1 MKKNRHEKIR
11 ELINN
16 NVIETQDELLR
27 LLRKDGFDVTQATVS
42 RDIKQLRV
50 IKALDS
56 NEVYRYM
63 IPKGESASLKANYS
77 DVFKSAVIKVDYAMN
92 DVVIKCH
99 TGMANAACM
108 ALDLT
113 DHSSVVGTVAGDDT
127 ILIIARTEDRA
138 AELCMELR
146 EYIN

>member
-63 IPKGESASLKANYS
+63 IHRVN
-77 DVFKSAVIKVDYAMN
+77 
-92 DVVIKCH
+92 
-99 TGMANAACM
+99 
-108 ALDLT
+108 
-113 DHSSVVGTVAGDDT
+113 
-127 ILIIARTEDRA
+127 R
-138 AELCMELR
+138 
-146 EYIN
+146 

>member
-77 DVFKSAVIKVDYAMN
+77 DVFKSAVIKVDYAMRSS
-92 DVVIKCH
+92 
-99 TGMANAACM
+99 NATPEWPTPPAW
-108 ALDLT
+108 LSTLW
-113 DHSSVVGTVAGDDT
+113 
-127 ILIIARTEDRA
+127 IIPR
-138 AELCMELR
+138 
-146 EYIN
+146 

>member
-11 ELINN
+11 ELIND

-63 IPKGESASLKANYS
+63 IPKGESATLKANYS
-77 DVFKSAVIKVDYAMN
+77 DVFKSAVNK
-92 DVVIKCH
+92 
-99 TGMANAACM
+99 G
-108 ALDLT
+108 
-113 DHSSVVGTVAGDDT
+113 G
-127 ILIIARTEDRA
+127 
-138 AELCMELR
+138 LCPQRRGYKMPYGNGQRRLHGA
-146 EYIN
+146 